1 MITLIEN
8 VEVSKANIEINFSN
22 GTQRQNPV
30 LFDHLRSSPRLILD
44 LILEENVFV
53 IAESDK
59 DQFKCQNGLMY
70 SILNQLIQCAIMLI
84 VLMKMIIWKSSN
96 QLKDWNT
103 LKVYK
108 IIRRFSHS
116 NSQIAVLL
124 FKLLNLKF
132 VCLYRVFKKIFNFV
146 YIK

>member
-84 VLMKMIIWKSSN
+84 VLMKMII
-96 QLKDWNT
+96 
-103 LKVYK
+103 
-108 IIRRFSHS
+108 
-116 NSQIAVLL
+116 
-124 FKLLNLKF
+124 
-132 VCLYRVFKKIFNFV
+132 
-146 YIK
+146 